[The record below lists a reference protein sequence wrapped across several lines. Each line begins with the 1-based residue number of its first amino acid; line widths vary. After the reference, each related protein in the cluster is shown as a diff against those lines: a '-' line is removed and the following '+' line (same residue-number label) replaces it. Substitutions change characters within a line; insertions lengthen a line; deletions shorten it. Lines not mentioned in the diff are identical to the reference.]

1 MLAAGEGGGGGSL
14 SKGQLLPPDNQR
26 GKNFFIDRRWG
37 LWELH
42 AETAQLS
49 LIVIFK
55 SVIGG
60 LTSIILIVLGIVN
73 LQFQGP
79 FVSISLRPILRIIA
93 VYVMSIVWSSCS

>member
-14 SKGQLLPPDNQR
+14 SKDQLLPPNNQW

-42 AETAQLS
+42 ATAQLS
-49 LIVIFK
+49 LTVIFK

-73 LQFQGP
+73 LQFQVP